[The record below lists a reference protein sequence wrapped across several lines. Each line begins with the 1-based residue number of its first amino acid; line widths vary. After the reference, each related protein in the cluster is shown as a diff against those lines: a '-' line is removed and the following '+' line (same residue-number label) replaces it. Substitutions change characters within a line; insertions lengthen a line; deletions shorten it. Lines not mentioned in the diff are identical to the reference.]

1 MAAGRK
7 SPAGARPSAKRREA
21 PALSGKRQPAHA
33 SPDPEVRMDKV
44 EKIKE
49 AIERGK
55 YKIPAAEVAAKILED
70 MRRR

>member
-7 SPAGARPSAKRREA
+7 TPAGARLSAKRRKA
-21 PALSGKRQPAHA
+21 QSGKGQPAHA

-55 YKIPAAEVAAKILED
+55 YKVPASDVAAKILED